1 MFLWGAKND
10 LILLAK
16 NYLILLPKNK
26 SGYMVFDSIQIQIL
40 FLITSLKGGN
50 IEK

>member
-26 SGYMVFDSIQIQIL
+26 SGYMVFDSIQIL
-40 FLITSLKGGN
+40 LLITFLKGDN
-50 IEK
+50 IEEIN